1 MILCKLGFHKI
12 NKKEGKSTFIRNKN
26 NKSFWRI
33 DYKCERCGK
42 QLHEYLWLPL
52 L

>member
-1 MILCKLGFHKI
+1 MILCKLGFHK
-12 NKKEGKSTFIRNKN
+12 KSKNSQIIFIRNEN
-26 NKSFWRI
+26 NKSFCRV

-42 QLHEYLWLPL
+42 QLHEYVWLPL